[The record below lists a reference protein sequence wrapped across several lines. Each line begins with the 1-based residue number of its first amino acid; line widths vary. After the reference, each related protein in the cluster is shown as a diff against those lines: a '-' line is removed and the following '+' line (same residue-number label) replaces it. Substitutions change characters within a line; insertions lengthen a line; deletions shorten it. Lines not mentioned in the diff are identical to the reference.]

1 MTDEFPAATFKC
13 RDLLAFKLVLV
24 LLRTLGSHL
33 RVGNGPSH
41 VGVAALILFAFFM
54 HAQRTASSRSVLSL
68 FGAQALSMKQRA
80 MWPLRLP

>member
-1 MTDEFPAATFKC
+1 MMTDEFPAATFKC

-54 HAQRTASSRSVLSL
+54 HAQRTAIAVAVSCLSSAPKRC
-68 FGAQALSMKQRA
+68 R
-80 MWPLRLP
+80 